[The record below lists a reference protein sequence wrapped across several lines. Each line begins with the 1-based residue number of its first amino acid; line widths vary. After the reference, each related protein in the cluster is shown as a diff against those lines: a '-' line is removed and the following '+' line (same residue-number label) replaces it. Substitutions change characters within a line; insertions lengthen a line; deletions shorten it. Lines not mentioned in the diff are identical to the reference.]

1 MFKVFIQAHFIWNET
16 QFPII
21 LSFGS
26 KRIVCS
32 FLTSSMIILAI
43 FHAISSLACEIKQ

>member
-1 MFKVFIQAHFIWNET
+1 MFKKFIQANFIWNET

-21 LSFGS
+21 A
-26 KRIVCS
+26 CS